1 MERAKRLPRKSP
13 EMLALQRR
21 QLDGRLKQLP
31 PLEAPGAGWIRT
43 IREAL
48 GMTMAQFGTRLGV
61 SPQSVQDLE
70 QREQKETI
78 SVGKLREAAEA
89 LGCELKIV
97 FVPRL
102 SLESAIREQA
112 ARKAREERNR
122 LLHTMRL
129 EAQGEGVEEVL
140 DEGRAIE
147 LWLTKRARRLWD
159 SEEHRN
165 SDGVD
170 IGTIDRRS

>member
-129 EAQGEGVEEVL
+129 EAQGEGVEEVF

>member
-1 MERAKRLPRKSP
+1 
-13 EMLALQRR
+13 
-21 QLDGRLKQLP
+21 
-31 PLEAPGAGWIRT
+31 
-43 IREAL
+43 
-48 GMTMAQFGTRLGV
+48 MTMAQLGTRLGV

-78 SVGKLREAAEA
+78 SVAKLSEAAEA

-159 SEEHRN
+159 SEEHRVR
-165 SDGVD
+165 DGVV
-170 IGTIDRRS
+170 IRTLDRRS

>member
-1 MERAKRLPRKSP
+1 
-13 EMLALQRR
+13 MLALQRR

-170 IGTIDRRS
+170 IGTIDRRPAALA

>member
-1 MERAKRLPRKSP
+1 MKRTKRLPRKSS

-21 QLDGRLKQLP
+21 QLDERLTKLP

-48 GMTMAQFGTRLGV
+48 GMTMAQLGTRLGI

-70 QREQKETI
+70 QREMKETI
-78 SVGKLREAAEA
+78 SVAKLREAAEA
-89 LGCELKIV
+89 LDCDLKLTFI
-97 FVPRL
+97 PRS
-102 SLESAIREQA
+102 SLESAIHQQA
-112 ARKAREERNR
+112 TRKAREERNR
-122 LLHTMRL
+122 LIHTMRL
-129 EAQGEGVEEVL
+129 EAQGEGVEEAL

-159 SEEHRN
+159 
-165 SDGVD
+165 
-170 IGTIDRRS
+170 